1 MWINNYWLRR
11 VMISLGIVV
20 AGYFLLPFLLT
31 SSARSLIRVDVPAPA
46 DIIISL
52 SGDAYCLR
60 EHTAATLYQ
69 KGMGRFIVVS
79 GYAYGSKLDTS
90 TASEDYLRSLG
101 IPATAVL
108 PMPGG
113 NNTRL
118 EADHITTLMRDRGW
132 HTAIIVTSSFHS
144 RRALYTFERIAPDL
158 TFYSAPVPAQAP
170 EWQPE
175 GWWKRRG
182 DFGCTLRE
190 SLAWG
195 NTLINGWK

>member
-1 MWINNYWLRR
+1 MRVNNHWLRR
-11 VMISLGIVV
+11 SIVV
-20 AGYFLLPFLLT
+20 LGVVTAGYFLLPLLLT
-31 SSARSLIRVDVPAPA
+31 AGARGLIRADHLAPA

-60 EHTAATLYQ
+60 ERTAASLYQ
-69 KGMGRFIVVS
+69 QGLARLVIVS
-79 GYAYGSKLDTS
+79 GYAYGSNLDTS
-90 TASEDYLRSLG
+90 TASEKYLLSLG
-101 IPATAVL
+101 LPATAVL
-108 PMPGG
+108 AMPGG

-118 EADHITTLMRDRGW
+118 EADHITALMRDKGW

-144 RRALYTFERIAPDL
+144 RRALYTFERTARDL

>member
-1 MWINNYWLRR
+1 MRINNHWRSRIL
-11 VMISLGIVV
+11 ITLGIVT
-20 AGYFLLPFLLT
+20 ASYFLVPFLLT
-31 SSARSLIRVDVPAPA
+31 AVARSLIRVDVPAPA

-52 SGDAYCLR
+52 SGDAYGLR

-69 KGMGRFIVVS
+69 QGMGSFVVVS
-79 GYAYGSKLDTS
+79 GYAYGSNLDTS
-90 TASEDYLRSLG
+90 TASEDYLLSLG
-101 IPATAVL
+101 IPASAVL
-108 PMPGG
+108 AIPGG

-118 EADHITTLMRDRGW
+118 EADHITALMRARGW

-144 RRALYTFERIAPDL
+144 RRALYTFERTARDL
-158 TFYSAPVPAQAP
+158 TFYSVPVPAQAP
-170 EWQPE
+170 EWQPD